1 MNLANFNLSYQNIIW
16 YNIYHSFQV
25 LKTQSQNEHMFM
37 TSSHTCTAIMMVR
50 LEIIDIFNSL
60 QMSPVSSFPKQENYC
75 LIVNAYNIL
84 D

>member
-1 MNLANFNLSYQNIIW
+1 
-16 YNIYHSFQV
+16 
-25 LKTQSQNEHMFM
+25 MFM